1 MRSRCWLIRASVL
14 FHRKHLRCPQVSEGV
29 LWLAGVCF
37 IRSII
42 PLMRGPSSWPNHHPA
57 PPNPM
62 FEYHDISIRVQYMY
76 LEEHKHT
83 VPCILCLCTVFLF
96 VFLFKCFIY
105 LFLSFPGLHCYAWA
119 FSTVASK
126 GCFLLLCLGFTL
138 PWFLLLR
145 SVGS

>member
-14 FHRKHLRCPQVSEGV
+14 FHRKHLRCPQVSEEV

-62 FEYHDISIRVQYMY
+62 FEFMTFPLGFNI
-76 LEEHKHT
+76 
-83 VPCILCLCTVFLF
+83 CIWRNTNIQFLAFCACVLFFCLFFFLN
-96 VFLFKCFIY
+96 VLFIY
-105 LFLSFPGLHCYAWA
+105 FCQFQAFTAMPGLFLLWQARAAFYYCAWA
-119 FSTVASK
+119 SHCRDFSCWGA
-126 GCFLLLCLGFTL
+126 
-138 PWFLLLR
+138 
-145 SVGS
+145 